1 MPDNGRLLEYT
12 VENGKIKG
20 INGRKEVDFVINQEG
35 ELLIGDKHHFLGQGQ
50 DVLAAGELKINGK
63 GQIKRIDNLS
73 GHYRPTVSEA
83 MNYPEFFKDRGFD
96 LNNTWIEFYE
106 FKIDSTGL
114 IEDSVLSYTKMLGGK

>member
-1 MPDNGRLLEYT
+1 
-12 VENGKIKG
+12 
-20 INGRKEVDFVINQEG
+20 
-35 ELLIGDKHHFLGQGQ
+35 
-50 DVLAAGELKINGK
+50 
-63 GQIKRIDNLS
+63 
-73 GHYRPTVSEA
+73 